1 MNKQYANEMLV
12 KAVREFADAYSRLL
26 VTVDTYET
34 ETNRSVNDLPGFTE
48 GYPFDK
54 SLDELA
60 INQWADEVANR
71 NKPANY
77 KVLNYQYVNTGGNTM
92 VGVFEVWL
100 PERKQVVYALTNEE
114 GCTLS
119 VVDYI
124 RNELDVDS
132 YDEFHIDVCDW
143 GRLTGYE
150 DYFELYRHCLNVY
163 TKDDCRFFDT
173 ARDIQLHLLSDELKA
188 KISDDY
194 RQWLYNE
201 GRDSVMTDGVEIM
214 TDPDYEVPYED
225 EYLRDI
231 KVFRVWHDNL
241 VATDESLEEACTKD
255 YRITFGD
262 KSVRIPFNAD
272 THTAI
277 ELLLHNVIEEL

>member
-34 ETNRSVNDLPGFTE
+34 ETNCSVNDLPGFTE
-48 GYPFDK
+48 AYPFDK

-71 NKPANY
+71 NKPASY

-124 RNELDVDS
+124 RNELDVDN
-132 YDEFHIDVCDW
+132 YDDFHIDVCDW

-163 TKDDCRFFDT
+163 TKDDCRFFGT
-173 ARDIQLHLLSDELKA
+173 SRDIQLHLLSDELKA

-201 GRDSVMTDGVEIM
+201 GRDSVMTDGKDIIV
-214 TDPDYEVPYED
+214 DPDYEATNSD
-225 EYLRDI
+225 EVQLEAVKEFKR
-231 KVFRVWHDNL
+231 WHDAIAGDEKYYSECYKL
-241 VATDESLEEACTKD
+241 VIADREVTLPFYADVWNAVDDAL
-255 YRITFGD
+255 
-262 KSVRIPFNAD
+262 KSIIDNW
-272 THTAI
+272 
-277 ELLLHNVIEEL
+277 

>member
-1 MNKQYANEMLV
+1 MNKTEMDRKL
-12 KAVREFADAYSRLL
+12 KFAMAHFACEWGKLLDAIEE
-26 VTVDTYET
+26 YEQQT
-34 ETNRSVNDLPGFTE
+34 GASVNDLHGFTE
-48 GYPFDK
+48 SYPFDK
-54 SLDELA
+54 SLDELTVKL
-60 INQWADEVANR
+60 WVEEVVNR

-124 RNELDVDS
+124 RNELDVDN

-194 RQWLYNE
+194 RQWLHNE

-255 YRITFGD
+255 YRITFAN

-277 ELLLHNVIEEL
+277 ELLLHNVIKEW

>member
-1 MNKQYANEMLV
+1 MNKTEMDRKL
-12 KAVREFADAYSRLL
+12 KFAMAHFACEWGKLLDAIEE
-26 VTVDTYET
+26 YEQQT
-34 ETNRSVNDLPGFTE
+34 GASVNDLPGFTE
-48 GYPFDK
+48 SYPFDK
-54 SLDELA
+54 SLDELTVKL
-60 INQWADEVANR
+60 WVEEVVNR

-124 RNELDVDS
+124 RNELDVDD
-132 YDEFHIDVCDW
+132 YDDFHIDVCDW

-163 TKDDCRFFDT
+163 TKDDCWFFGT
-173 ARDIQLHLLSDELKA
+173 TRDIQLHLLSDELKV
-188 KISDDY
+188 KVSDDY

-201 GRDSVMTDGVEIM
+201 GRDSVMTDGKDIIV
-214 TDPDYEVPYED
+214 DPDYENLLSDKALLAV
-225 EYLRDI
+225 
-231 KVFRVWHDNL
+231 HDFYKYNDDL
-241 VATDESLEEACTKD
+241 VADDESLAKACESD
-255 YRITFGD
+255 YLLTHGD
-262 KSVRIPFNAD
+262 KSVRIPFNAG

-277 ELLLHNVIEEL
+277 TLLLDNVIKEW